1 MGLKGVMQTRDHWDS
16 VYEHKGPSQVSWY
29 RPHLERSLRFIE
41 GAGLAHDAAIIDVG
55 GGASTLV
62 DDLLERGY
70 RDVSVLDVSSK
81 GMEAAKDRLGDRA
94 AAVHWLVAD
103 ITRAEL
109 PPKAY
114 DFWHDRAVFH
124 FLRDEDDRRRYV
136 AAVRGSVK
144 PGGHI
149 LVATFGP
156 EGPARCSGLDVVRY
170 GPEELHAEFGSA
182 FQKVGSLIEVH
193 STPWG
198 AEQQFVYCYCR
209 LLDS

>member
-1 MGLKGVMQTRDHWDS
+1 MRVREHWES

-29 RPHLERSLRFIE
+29 RAHLEHSLRFIE
-41 GAGLAHDAAIIDVG
+41 RAGLGRDAAIIDVG

-62 DDLLERGY
+62 DDLLARGY
-70 RDVSVLDVSSK
+70 LDVTVLDISAK
-81 GMEAAKDRLGDRA
+81 AMESAKARLGDRA
-94 AAVHWLVAD
+94 EAVKWLVAD
-103 ITRAEL
+103 ITQAE
-109 PPKAY
+109 PRTNAY

-124 FLRDEDDRRRYV
+124 FLRDEEDRRRYV
-136 AAVRGSVK
+136 SAVKRSLK

-156 EGPARCSGLDVVRY
+156 EGPTRCSGLDVVRY

-182 FQKVGSLIEVH
+182 FQKVGSLTEVH